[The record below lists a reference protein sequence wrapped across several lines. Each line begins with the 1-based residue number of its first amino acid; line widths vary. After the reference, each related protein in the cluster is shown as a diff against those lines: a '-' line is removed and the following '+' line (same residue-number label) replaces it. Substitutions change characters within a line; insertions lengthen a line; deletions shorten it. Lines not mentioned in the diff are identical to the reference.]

1 MKRLFQYT
9 IGALSVCTLA
19 ASLVSSNTDVEAVK
33 VVSPNIEQQNPQLYA
48 QYLTNLRAYKNSD
61 HQVVITYFDNSAK
74 VSTNQSQR
82 ISALPDSIDYVCL
95 SAPQNLSD
103 LEKKEMKEAQ
113 TKKGTKFMYSIDFDA
128 IKLVYDTRKADFYA
142 VPDNKKKPYMEL
154 NTFLVDSVQT
164 ALSYYDKNV
173 FDAIVFAYNGKQK
186 HYMSKE
192 EKNMFTG
199 YENDFIGMA
208 THWLERNPSVK
219 YMFQGKPQNVMN
231 QQIFEKVSYIILPCL
246 NIKSVS
252 ELPYTAQMAI
262 EEGIP
267 TNKFIPMVQTTSLDK
282 ADVKTGYLSSKLTA
296 IEGAA
301 KWVASYHTEYS
312 VVGLA
317 IYNASTD
324 YFNPLLTYPNVRK
337 AIATINPNI

>member
-9 IGALSVCTLA
+9 IGALSVCALA
-19 ASLVSSNTDVEAVK
+19 ASLVSCNTDVEAVK

-186 HYMSKE
+186 HYMSKKE
-192 EKNMFTG
+192 YVHRLRERLYRHG
-199 YENDFIGMA
+199 Y
-208 THWLERNPSVK
+208 
-219 YMFQGKPQNVMN
+219 
-231 QQIFEKVSYIILPCL
+231 
-246 NIKSVS
+246 
-252 ELPYTAQMAI
+252 
-262 EEGIP
+262 
-267 TNKFIPMVQTTSLDK
+267 SL
-282 ADVKTGYLSSKLTA
+282 
-296 IEGAA
+296 
-301 KWVASYHTEYS
+301 
-312 VVGLA
+312 
-317 IYNASTD
+317 
-324 YFNPLLTYPNVRK
+324 VR
-337 AIATINPNI
+337 T